1 MTKLTVYTLP
11 TCSFCKKVKEFFD
24 KEKIEYKEVDV
35 SESPEAQEKIAE
47 LTGQI
52 GVPVITKGDEIVVGY
67 DLPKLRKLIA

>member
-1 MTKLTVYTLP
+1 MQKLTVYTLP
-11 TCSFCKKVKEFFD
+11 TCGYCKKVKEFFD
-24 KEKIEYKEVDV
+24 KEKVSYEEIDI

-52 GVPVITKGDEIVVGY
+52 GVPVIVAGKEIVIGY